1 MTSTDPNTLELAG
14 APDMILASPAMS
26 TIGRFTPG
34 RPECAWRATWAGT
47 LSTT

>member
-14 APDMILASPAMS
+14 ARDMILASRAMS

-34 RPECAWRATWAGT
+34 RSACAWRATWAGT